1 MTERLMD
8 DKRTNDYD
16 IDGNSLKP
24 NPEYQKKILKIFSI
38 GFLIL
43 IISIIIFFFMRNQN
57 KLLNNGKNINRPLID
72 TKDYIFY
79 ELPNK
84 MKVALISDN
93 KTKISG
99 CSLSV
104 KTGSFY
110 DIIIGLAVYSSKMIL
125 AGSEKYSN
133 DTDTYI
139 DKIKEMGGE
148 YYINTLNNMT
158 TYSFHVHN
166 DGFILILDIFAS
178 ILDKPRLAFSKEFTE
193 LEDYMSANVDN
204 ANSQFLASNN
214 SKFLLKQVVKDFAE
228 INHPYHNFTL
238 GNFDSLREKRK
249 ENDEKLKNYTYFLL
263 SDVKSYFDTFYKTKD
278 MTLVLYS
285 NISIKDMEKKYFD
298 KFSFDSHSSLSSET
312 FLFKEKFNQL
322 KKGPY
327 SNKNLN
333 IFALYKS
340 NNWNSVYFSFYFS
353 NSNNLNIRIALEYF
367 KFIFFSREQN
377 TLIHSLMNKDIFEY
391 TIDESDIGYSNFNI
405 FSFRLHLH
413 RNNKKENFL
422 NVINDVYNYIDK
434 IKGNINQELYN
445 NLKDIYEFKFKTEEN
460 TKDISKLTSGLSNRL
475 FGEDYDNFLKKIVFP
490 EFSEI
495 IKKQI
500 EEYLSQ
506 MKKENSIVVI
516 ATYEDLIFKELNKN
530 MTKKE
535 LKYYNYIYYYKS
547 GIEKFLNVNK
557 LLLKNTNYEIR
568 KINKN
573 IPNISKNDLVKY
585 THSDYDLNDN
595 CKTFRIDENKTN
607 YYESYF
613 ATERKLEIPKI
624 EFVINFYSSNYY
636 PCEIIK
642 NTKLLPTIT
651 MPFIIEALLKQNFDE
666 YFEIGNSFEVIRKLD
681 YFYLKL
687 ILFNDKQKDSIKELL
702 QKIIN
707 AIFTDSNEDIYLQ
720 RIGRATIRQL
730 LIDYGQTGID
740 SISKLSFE
748 IFKAMVADLYI
759 QPKELLNEL
768 LKTESFSSDYYKDF
782 IKNVNLN
789 VTIIGDVDKK
799 KAKEYSDII
808 EKKVIEKHEESEKKE
823 RIFRIANIS
832 DNTVYY
838 FYNKSDN
845 PSEKQNVIS
854 IFYQIGKNSFKK
866 YIYTEL
872 FNTCIGDIFINSL
885 RKLKVTNVKTDLV
898 LFNNILYYQI
908 TSYLNKDSDIYKVDE
923 EISKAI
929 NKSINEEI
937 NNFKRFKEERDRIIN
952 DGKKIYRTNLYE
964 VTEKIINKNEAPNDY
979 NSEDNLIKNITKEDI
994 TDYFSKKF
1002 RNFAK
1007 RICIIIFHYQEKEM
1021 EKEMEERMNIFRNK
1035 THILNNNITNI
1046 VTSNYLDTKI
1056 PRKKYYE

>member
-377 TLIHSLMNKDIFEY
+377 TLIHSLMNKDIF
-391 TIDESDIGYSNFNI
+391 
-405 FSFRLHLH
+405 
-413 RNNKKENFL
+413 
-422 NVINDVYNYIDK
+422 
-434 IKGNINQELYN
+434 
-445 NLKDIYEFKFKTEEN
+445 
-460 TKDISKLTSGLSNRL
+460 
-475 FGEDYDNFLKKIVFP
+475 
-490 EFSEI
+490 
-495 IKKQI
+495 
-500 EEYLSQ
+500 
-506 MKKENSIVVI
+506 
-516 ATYEDLIFKELNKN
+516 
-530 MTKKE
+530 
-535 LKYYNYIYYYKS
+535 
-547 GIEKFLNVNK
+547 
-557 LLLKNTNYEIR
+557 
-568 KINKN
+568 
-573 IPNISKNDLVKY
+573 
-585 THSDYDLNDN
+585 
-595 CKTFRIDENKTN
+595 
-607 YYESYF
+607 
-613 ATERKLEIPKI
+613 
-624 EFVINFYSSNYY
+624 
-636 PCEIIK
+636 
-642 NTKLLPTIT
+642 
-651 MPFIIEALLKQNFDE
+651 
-666 YFEIGNSFEVIRKLD
+666 
-681 YFYLKL
+681 
-687 ILFNDKQKDSIKELL
+687 
-702 QKIIN
+702 
-707 AIFTDSNEDIYLQ
+707 
-720 RIGRATIRQL
+720 
-730 LIDYGQTGID
+730 
-740 SISKLSFE
+740 
-748 IFKAMVADLYI
+748 
-759 QPKELLNEL
+759 
-768 LKTESFSSDYYKDF
+768 
-782 IKNVNLN
+782 
-789 VTIIGDVDKK
+789 
-799 KAKEYSDII
+799 
-808 EKKVIEKHEESEKKE
+808 
-823 RIFRIANIS
+823 
-832 DNTVYY
+832 
-838 FYNKSDN
+838 
-845 PSEKQNVIS
+845 
-854 IFYQIGKNSFKK
+854 
-866 YIYTEL
+866 
-872 FNTCIGDIFINSL
+872 
-885 RKLKVTNVKTDLV
+885 
-898 LFNNILYYQI
+898 
-908 TSYLNKDSDIYKVDE
+908 
-923 EISKAI
+923 
-929 NKSINEEI
+929 
-937 NNFKRFKEERDRIIN
+937 
-952 DGKKIYRTNLYE
+952 
-964 VTEKIINKNEAPNDY
+964 
-979 NSEDNLIKNITKEDI
+979 
-994 TDYFSKKF
+994 
-1002 RNFAK
+1002 
-1007 RICIIIFHYQEKEM
+1007 
-1021 EKEMEERMNIFRNK
+1021 
-1035 THILNNNITNI
+1035 
-1046 VTSNYLDTKI
+1046 
-1056 PRKKYYE
+1056 